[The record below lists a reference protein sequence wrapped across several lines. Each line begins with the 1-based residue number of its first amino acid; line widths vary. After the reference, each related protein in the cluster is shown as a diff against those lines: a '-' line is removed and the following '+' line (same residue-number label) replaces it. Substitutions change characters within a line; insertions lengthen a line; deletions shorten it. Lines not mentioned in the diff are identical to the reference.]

1 MKNVIKLALVLL
13 TSLSIGFSANAGV
26 LEVTGTAKATYN
38 ITSSDGG
45 QIGKNL
51 GKGLGITNELKFAGS
66 GELDNGMTWSYAM
79 EIDPGE
85 AVGTGANDDTQMTL
99 TTDYGTVGVFISEGD
114 LDTYLKFSPA
124 AYDAGVDVG
133 IGGNLNP
140 AGINGF
146 NNVQYHTPAGLL
158 PYSTSFKIAYS
169 IDGQSGAAKS
179 GNAAGA
185 VTSYTNDYD
194 DVFAA
199 DGAASTLADFSP
211 EAVKDAT
218 SYQVITAPIE
228 GLAVNASYI
237 EIASSITDAKAQDYE
252 AGNVSA
258 KYSTG
263 AFTFGVGRAL
273 IQPYVASGTGATVE
287 KVQYVENTDY
297 GIGYALNDNLSV
309 SYEKGKSEIKTQAV
323 DPLNVVTKSTNSQ
336 EYESIQ
342 AAYTMGGMTM
352 AVSQTVVDGDGYT
365 KESTSLRSDASQ
377 TLFVVTM
384 AF

>member
-133 IGGNLNP
+133 IGGNINP
-140 AGINGF
+140 SGINGF

-158 PYSTSFKIAYS
+158 PYSTSFKIAYA

-185 VTSYTNDYD
+185 VTTYTNDYD
-194 DVFAA
+194 DTF
-199 DGAASTLADFSP
+199 DGDASSKADFSP

-218 SYQVITAPIE
+218 SYQVITSPIE
-228 GLAVNASYI
+228 GLTVNASYI

-252 AGNVSA
+252 AGNISA

-263 AFTFGVGRAL
+263 AFTFGAGRAL
-273 IQPYVASGTGATVE
+273 IQPYVASGTGEAVE
-287 KVQYVENTDY
+287 RLNYVENTDY
-297 GIGYALNDNLSV
+297 GIGYAINDNLSV
-309 SYEKGKSEIKTQAV
+309 SYEKGKSEGKITATT
-323 DPLNVVTKSTNSQ
+323 DLNVITKSTNSQ

>member
-38 ITSSDGG
+38 ITSSEGG
-45 QIGKNL
+45 QIGKDL

-85 AVGTGANDDTQMTL
+85 AVGTGANDDTAMTL
-99 TTDYGTVGVFISEGD
+99 TTDYGTLGVFISEGD

-124 AYDAGVDVG
+124 AYDAAVDVG

-158 PYSTSFKIAYS
+158 PYSTTFKVAYA
-169 IDGQSGAAKS
+169 IDGQTGAANS

-185 VTSYTNDYD
+185 ATVNSNDYD

-218 SYQVITAPIE
+218 SYQIITAPID
-228 GLAVNASYI
+228 GLAVNVSYI
-237 EIASSITDAKAQDYE
+237 EINSTITDVKAQDYE
-252 AGNVSA
+252 AGNISA
-258 KYSTG
+258 KYNYG
-263 AFTFGVGRAL
+263 AFTFGAGRAL
-273 IQPYVASGTGATVE
+273 VQPYVASGTGATVE

-297 GIGYALNDNLSV
+297 GIGYAVNDNLSV
-309 SYEKGKSEIKTQAV
+309 SFEKGKSEIKTQAV
-323 DPLNVVTKSTNSQ
+323 DQLNVVTKSNNSQ
-336 EYESIQ
+336 EYQSIQ

-352 AVSQTVVDGDGYT
+352 AVSQTEVDGDGYT

-377 TLFVVTM
+377 TLFTVTM